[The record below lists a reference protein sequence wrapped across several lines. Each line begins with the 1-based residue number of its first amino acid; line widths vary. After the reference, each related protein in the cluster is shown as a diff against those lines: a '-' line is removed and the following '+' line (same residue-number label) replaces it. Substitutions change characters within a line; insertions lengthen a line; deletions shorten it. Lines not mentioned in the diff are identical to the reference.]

1 MLAALMVCYMALNG
15 GVVLRAA
22 GFRCIEAK
30 ALFKNLTE
38 FVITRLFSS
47 PYIVYLEQKLI
58 KVYEDTN
65 ALFAAPKNGTL
76 TFNENK
82 RHLGLF
88 HTFII
93 FAAVMEG
100 FFCFFPETFMTH
112 QFRHSRRGSLYYLK
126 KIRQM

>member
-1 MLAALMVCYMALNG
+1 ML
-15 GVVLRAA
+15 
-22 GFRCIEAK
+22 E

-38 FVITRLFSS
+38 FVITRLFSCNLICNWYDLS
-47 PYIVYLEQKLI
+47 KKLI

-93 FAAVMEG
+93 FAAVMKVIISG
-100 FFCFFPETFMTH
+100 AVPETFMTH